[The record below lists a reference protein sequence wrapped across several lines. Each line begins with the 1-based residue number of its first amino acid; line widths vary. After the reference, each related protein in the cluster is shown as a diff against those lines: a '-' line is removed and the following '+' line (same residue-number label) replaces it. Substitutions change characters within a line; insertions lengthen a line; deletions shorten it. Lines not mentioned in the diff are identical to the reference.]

1 MWIDTEKWQ
10 EIFKTLG
17 QHKLRTF
24 VTGLGVFWGILM
36 LTLLLGATKGLENG
50 VNSRFPAVPNVV
62 FVWIK
67 GTTQMPYQGMS
78 VGRQIGFKA
87 EDVALIEKNVASVGF
102 IRGQNSV
109 GIWNGTPPYTVRK
122 EKNGTFYVE
131 GTHAGMEG
139 IKSFTVNQGRSINDI
154 DNRDRRKVAVIGK
167 RVLAQLFNP
176 DENPIGADITLNG
189 INFTVVGVFES
200 YTAGNKQQEEEK
212 IYLPNDTLRYS
223 FNQAGWIGSFA
234 IIPKPGI
241 HAAVAEQEVKQ
252 YLAEIKKVH
261 PDDLGVF
268 GSFNLQNEYEKI
280 QGLFFGMT
288 FIGWF
293 VAVGTILS
301 GAIGV
306 GNIMLIVVKERT
318 REIGL
323 RKAMGATPASITGM
337 IVQEAIFITSIAG
350 YAGLVMGVLV
360 LELVNMLLAKAEDKG
375 FFGTFELNFNTALV
389 ALTVLVVSGLLAS
402 LLPASK
408 AASVNP
414 IVALQD
420 E

>member
-1 MWIDTEKWQ
+1 MFIDTEKWQ
-10 EIFKTLG
+10 EIFKTLS

-24 VTGLGVFWGILM
+24 LTGLGVFWGIFM

-50 VNSRFPAVPNVV
+50 VNSRFPSVPNVV

-67 GTTQMPYQGMS
+67 GTTQLPYQGMS
-78 VGRQIGFKA
+78 VGRQIAFKA

-131 GTHAGMEG
+131 GTHEGMEG
-139 IKSFTVNQGRSINDI
+139 IKSIAINQGRGINDT
-154 DNRDRRKVAVIGK
+154 DNLDRRKVAIIGK
-167 RVLAQLFNP
+167 RVLAQLFSP

-200 YTAGNKQQEEEK
+200 YTSFNKQQEEEK
-212 IYLPNDTLRYS
+212 IFLPNDTLRYA
-223 FNQAGWIGSFA
+223 FNQVGWIGSLV
-234 IIPKPGI
+234 IIPKEGV
-241 HAAVAEQEVKQ
+241 HAAIAEQEVKKF
-252 YLAEIKKVH
+252 LAELKQVN
-261 PDDLGVF
+261 PEDRGVF
-268 GSFNLQNEYEKI
+268 GSFNMQNEFERI

-288 FIGWF
+288 FLGWF

-323 RKAMGATPASITGM
+323 RKALGATPASITGM
-337 IVQEAIFITSIAG
+337 IVQEAIFITSVAG
-350 YAGLVMGVLV
+350 YAGLVAGVLL
-360 LELVNMLLAKAEDKG
+360 LELANMAMAQAEDTG
-375 FFGTFELNFNTALV
+375 FFGTFELNFNTALI
-389 ALTVLVVSGLLAS
+389 AMTVLIVSGLFAS
-402 LLPASK
+402 MLPASK
-408 AASVNP
+408 AAAVNP